1 MRAPLLALVAGL
13 LTVAVNASAADIA
26 SGSINVVATFS
37 SRTTLQ
43 VSADLIEFE
52 VMGSSA
58 PVTASIDFV
67 AAART
72 HAGAPVVL
80 SIESIGLSG
89 GPSTLDASLSFSGE
103 GEGTKA
109 GIISPDSP
117 TIAGQW
123 IGSGVRRGRLVF
135 ALRATDTGTYAV
147 PLRFVLTAP

>member
-1 MRAPLLALVAGL
+1 MRVLLLALVAGL

-26 SGSINVVATFS
+26 SGSISVVATFS

-43 VSADLIEFE
+43 VSADLLVFP
-52 VMGSSA
+52 VTTASA

-72 HAGAPVVL
+72 RAGAPVML
-80 SIESIGLSG
+80 SVESVG
-89 GPSTLDASLSFSGE
+89 GSEGPNTPDASLSFNGE
-103 GEGTKA
+103 GEGTNA
-109 GIISPDSP
+109 GTVSTDSP

-135 ALRATDTGTYAV
+135 ALRANATGNYAV